1 MSEEKNKDNT
11 VNEPISGY
19 STHEQI
25 TPQIIWELFKE
36 TDKQF
41 KETDRKMQETDRK
54 MQETDRQFKET
65 DRKMQETIQ
74 LFADLE
80 KEMVRSNKEWQ
91 EIKKELG
98 GIGNSAGEIAEDY
111 FYSALSKN
119 LRVGAMT
126 FDQIERNRHRKKN
139 NLEAEYD
146 IVLSDDHKVL
156 IVEVKHKFKIYHLQ
170 DFYKEKI
177 KRFKSLFP
185 EYKNYK
191 VYGAIA
197 AMTYA
202 KGVIDEA
209 KKYGFLILTQDN
221 DTVKILNDKDFLPNE
236 IR

>member
-1 MSEEKNKDNT
+1 MNEEKSKDNT

-19 STHEQI
+19 SAPGQL
-25 TPQIIWELFKE
+25 TPEIIWELFKE

-41 KETDRKMQETDRK
+41 KETDK
-54 MQETDRQFKET
+54 QFKET
-65 DRKMQETIQ
+65 DRKLQETIL
-74 LFADLE
+74 LFANLE
-80 KEMVRSNKEWQ
+80 KTMERSNKEWQ

-98 GIGNSAGEIAEDY
+98 GIGNTAGEIAEDY
-111 FYSALSKN
+111 FYSALEKN
-119 LRVGAMT
+119 LRAGSMT
-126 FDQIERNRHRKKN
+126 FGQIERNRHRKKN

-156 IVEVKHKFKIYHLQ
+156 IVEVKHKFKTHHLQ

-202 KGVIDEA
+202 KQVISEA

-221 DTVKILNDKDFLPNE
+221 DNVKILNDKDFVPDE